1 MKEKIIKILE
11 NKTRPSQ
18 SLIEINDALRLTTA
32 EELEEVQ
39 KNLKHLEEEGLVYY
53 SEKKKNYTL
62 IKNTHYLQGKL
73 ILNPKG
79 YGFVVI
85 ENHSKDVYI
94 NEVNLAGATN
104 DDIVLIEIIDMYRNE
119 GRVVRILKKDDKE
132 IVGEVYYKEGKC
144 YVRCNN
150 RKYGDIPVTKDETH
164 NIVDGSVVMIKR
176 TNHNAIITKLIGHKN
191 DVGIDILSYVYQYNF
206 RPNFPED
213 VIEEL
218 STIPNKVSPSDLK
231 GRKDLRD
238 LTIFTIDGDDTKDI
252 DDAISIKKNPT
263 GTYNLGVH
271 IADVSHYVKENS
283 PLDKE
288 AYFRSTSVYLV
299 DRVVPMLPHKL
310 SNGICSLNPG
320 VDRLAMTCM
329 MEIDPNGKVI
339 NKEIYP
345 SVIRSRLQMTYN
357 KVNDIL
363 EKNITYEEYKP
374 FTKDL
379 HLMNELSQ
387 ILRKKMIS
395 RGYLEFD
402 KPEAKILVDEKG
414 IPTEIKLREQRTG
427 EKLIE
432 NFMIVAN
439 ETVSEYITNMGLP
452 CIYRVHDLP
461 NPEKLKNLFNI
472 LSLKGIKFKSDPN
485 KIKPYDYQKVLE
497 SLKEEDFAGVFTTLA
512 IRSMAKARYSDVNI
526 GHFGLASKTY
536 SHFTSPIRR
545 YPDLTLHRLIK
556 DYTINYSDEV
566 VNKWDST
573 LYDISN
579 QTSQKE
585 QDAINC
591 ERDVDK
597 MKKAEYMEQ
606 HIGEIYPAVISGVTE
621 FGLFVELPNTV
632 EGLIK
637 TEDLPNDYYI
647 YDVNTLS
654 LIGRRPKNKFTLGD
668 KLTVKVLK
676 ASKETSM
683 VDFIIYKEEKEVKN
697 EKKEKNKKPKKKKPE
712 KKTKNR

>member
-1 MKEKIIKILE
+1 
-11 NKTRPSQ
+11 
-18 SLIEINDALRLTTA
+18 
-32 EELEEVQ
+32 
-39 KNLKHLEEEGLVYY
+39 
-53 SEKKKNYTL
+53 
-62 IKNTHYLQGKL
+62 
-73 ILNPKG
+73 
-79 YGFVVI
+79 
-85 ENHSKDVYI
+85 
-94 NEVNLAGATN
+94 
-104 DDIVLIEIIDMYRNE
+104 
-119 GRVVRILKKDDKE
+119 
-132 IVGEVYYKEGKC
+132 
-144 YVRCNN
+144 
-150 RKYGDIPVTKDETH
+150 
-164 NIVDGSVVMIKR
+164 
-176 TNHNAIITKLIGHKN
+176 
-191 DVGIDILSYVYQYNF
+191 
-206 RPNFPED
+206 
-213 VIEEL
+213 
-218 STIPNKVSPSDLK
+218 
-231 GRKDLRD
+231 
-238 LTIFTIDGDDTKDI
+238 
-252 DDAISIKKNPT
+252 
-263 GTYNLGVH
+263 
-271 IADVSHYVKENS
+271 
-283 PLDKE
+283 
-288 AYFRSTSVYLV
+288 
-299 DRVVPMLPHKL
+299 
-310 SNGICSLNPG
+310 
-320 VDRLAMTCM
+320 
-329 MEIDPNGKVI
+329 
-339 NKEIYP
+339 
-345 SVIRSRLQMTYN
+345 
-357 KVNDIL
+357 
-363 EKNITYEEYKP
+363 
-374 FTKDL
+374 
-379 HLMNELSQ
+379 
-387 ILRKKMIS
+387 MIS

-402 KPEAKILVDEKG
+402 KPEAKIIVDEKG

-647 YDVNTLS
+647 YDAFALS

-683 VDFIIYKEEKEVKN
+683 VDFIIYKEEKRGKKCEQR
-697 EKKEKNKKPKKKKPE
+697 KKEKNKKE
-712 KKTKNR
+712 N

>member
-11 NKTRPSQ
+11 NKKRPSQ

-39 KNLKHLEEEGLVYY
+39 KNLKHLEEEGIVYY

-119 GRVVRILKKDDKE
+119 GRVVKILKKDDKE

-150 RKYGDIPVTKDETH
+150 RKYGDIPVIKDETH

-176 TNHNAIITKLIGHKN
+176 TNHNVIITKLIGHKN

-206 RPNFPED
+206 HPNFPED

-218 STIPNKVSPSDLK
+218 STIPNEVSPSDLK

-310 SNGICSLNPG
+310 LNGICSLNPG

-363 EKNITYEEYKP
+363 EKNITAEEYKP
-374 FTKDL
+374 FAKDL

-402 KPEAKILVDEKG
+402 KPEAKIIVDEKG
-414 IPTEIKLREQRTG
+414 VPTEIKLREQRTG

-497 SLKEEDFAGVFTTLA
+497 SLKKEDFAGVFTTLA

-697 EKKEKNKKPKKKKPE
+697 EN
-712 KKTKNR
+712 

>member
-11 NKTRPSQ
+11 NKKRPSQ

-39 KNLKHLEEEGLVYY
+39 KNLKHLEEEGIVYY

-119 GRVVRILKKDDKE
+119 GRVVKILKKDDKE

-150 RKYGDIPVTKDETH
+150 RKYGDIPVIKDETH

-206 RPNFPED
+206 HPNFPED

-218 STIPNKVSPSDLK
+218 STIPNEVSPSDLK

-414 IPTEIKLREQRTG
+414 VPTEIKLREQRTG

-461 NPEKLKNLFNI
+461 NPEKLKNLVSI

-566 VNKWDST
+566 VNKWEST

-683 VDFIIYKEEKEVKN
+683 VDFIICKEEKRGKKCEQR
-697 EKKEKNKKPKKKKPE
+697 KKEKNKQE
-712 KKTKNR
+712 N

>member
-11 NKTRPSQ
+11 DKKRPSQ

-39 KNLKHLEEEGLVYY
+39 KNLKHLEEEGIVYY

-119 GRVVRILKKDDKE
+119 GRVVKILKKDDKE

-150 RKYGDIPVTKDETH
+150 RKYGDIPVIKDETH

-206 RPNFPED
+206 HPNFPED

-218 STIPNKVSPSDLK
+218 STIPNEVSPSDLK
-231 GRKDLRD
+231 GRKDLRY

-363 EKNITYEEYKP
+363 EKNITAEEYKP
-374 FTKDL
+374 FAKDL

-414 IPTEIKLREQRTG
+414 VPTEIKLREQRTG

-683 VDFIIYKEEKEVKN
+683 VDFIIYKEEKEVEKC
-697 EKKEKNKKPKKKKPE
+697 EQRKKEKNKKE
-712 KKTKNR
+712 N

>member
-11 NKTRPSQ
+11 NKKRPSQ

-39 KNLKHLEEEGLVYY
+39 KNLKHLEEEGIVYY

-119 GRVVRILKKDDKE
+119 GRVVKILKKDDKE

-150 RKYGDIPVTKDETH
+150 RKYGDIPVIKDETH

-206 RPNFPED
+206 HPNFPED

-218 STIPNKVSPSDLK
+218 STIPNEVSPSDLK

-363 EKNITYEEYKP
+363 EKNIIAEEYKP
-374 FTKDL
+374 FAKDL

-402 KPEAKILVDEKG
+402 KPEAKIIVDEKG
-414 IPTEIKLREQRTG
+414 VPTEIKLREQRTG

-497 SLKEEDFAGVFTTLA
+497 SLKKEDFAGVFTTLA

-683 VDFIIYKEEKEVKN
+683 VDFIIYKEEKEVEKC
-697 EKKEKNKKPKKKKPE
+697 EQRKKEKNKKE
-712 KKTKNR
+712 N

>member
-11 NKTRPSQ
+11 DKKRPSQ

-39 KNLKHLEEEGLVYY
+39 KNLKHLEEEGIVYY

-119 GRVVRILKKDDKE
+119 GRVVKILKKDDKE

-150 RKYGDIPVTKDETH
+150 RKYGDIPVIKDETH

-206 RPNFPED
+206 HPNFPED

-218 STIPNKVSPSDLK
+218 STIPNEVSPSDLK

-363 EKNITYEEYKP
+363 EKNITAEEYKP
-374 FTKDL
+374 FAKDL

-497 SLKEEDFAGVFTTLA
+497 SLKKEDFASVFTTLA

-697 EKKEKNKKPKKKKPE
+697 EN
-712 KKTKNR
+712 

>member
-11 NKTRPSQ
+11 NKKRPSQ

-39 KNLKHLEEEGLVYY
+39 KNLKHLEEEGIVYY

-119 GRVVRILKKDDKE
+119 GRVVKILKKDDKE

-150 RKYGDIPVTKDETH
+150 RKYGDIPVIKDETH

-206 RPNFPED
+206 HPNFPED

-218 STIPNKVSPSDLK
+218 STIPNEVSPSDLK

-414 IPTEIKLREQRTG
+414 VPTEIKLREQRTG

-566 VNKWDST
+566 VNKWEST

-683 VDFIIYKEEKEVKN
+683 VDFIICKEEKRGKKCEQR
-697 EKKEKNKKPKKKKPE
+697 KKEKNKQE
-712 KKTKNR
+712 N